1 MFDSLFTGR
10 HATALSVYGNT
21 GGTGGSG
28 RFVEDSTERDTYAMF
43 GDISSYGLCAGCG
56 RFHGAIDMG
65 GSGDLSA
72 ILNGDFRGSFGE
84 NGKPSLGP
92 IDAGIQLTRANLFW
106 GGTMGQATTVTFAF
120 RATEPG
126 TMPNGTGGFS
136 QFTQAQ
142 ITATLLALQSWADV
156 AGITFQR
163 VTDTGSQYSNNATI
177 LFGNYSTGASGAA
190 AFAYLPGSTAFNANA
205 GDVWINNSLGY
216 NATPVLNAYGY
227 QVLTHEIGHAIGLLH
242 PADYN
247 AGAGVT
253 ITYAAHAT
261 YFEDSRQYSL
271 MSYFSERETGADFVR
286 WVGNTGFFQYSAVPL
301 MDDIA
306 AAQRLYG
313 ANMTTRTGDT
323 VYGFNSNAGQPWF
336 APDHNGHMI
345 FAVWDAGGND
355 TFDFSGYSQN
365 QVIDLRQAS
374 FSNVGGLVGNVS
386 IALGAVIE
394 NAIGGSGNDMIRG
407 NSGNNVL
414 RGNGGNDQID
424 GGLGIDTVVFSG
436 NRSQYTITWNG
447 QIGTVVGP
455 DGTDTI
461 TNVEWLQFA
470 DQTIAAAPTGGLVVS
485 GDITNENING
495 TTFGDAIAGLGG
507 DDVINGLAGND
518 ILDGGFGNDVLNGG
532 DGDDILIGG
541 FGNDTL
547 NGGNGHDIA
556 DYSTAIGGIVANLG
570 TGVVTG
576 AAGNDTLISIEEI
589 IGSAFSDTLTG
600 GAGNDVIRGG
610 GGVDVINGGGGN
622 DRLYAGAPAEVA
634 APDVIKAQGTANN
647 STANAVSLAGT
658 FDLMENPDIKDSTTI
673 PHSTVRATSHGGR
686 EYYSFTVV
694 AGESVTFDIDNASFD
709 TVIRIMTQSGV
720 VLATNDDAIPPDGQT
735 TDSGLTM
742 SFGQPGTYYIEVSQW
757 ASGSGEFVTTSAP
770 PVGGTYTLHVSIPS
784 APPVP
789 VTLQGSTLDG
799 GTGDDELFGGAG
811 PDTLIGGAGN
821 DRLVGGAGN
830 DTLNG
835 GDGYDV
841 AVYAGAY
848 RGYTTARYDTV
859 SGGREGGTDTLSG
872 MEAAE
877 FVDGTLTFNADSQAA
892 QLMRLYSAAFGREP
906 DALGFEIQLNALEAG
921 VSMQEMAARF
931 IASAEFVNNYGTLT
945 DRQFIDRLYL
955 NALNRDGDPDGINSW
970 LVYLA
975 NGGTRAGLMLIFAES
990 AEHRAISWSTLAEGL
1005 WVGNDNAAAIARLYD
1020 AAYNRLPDEDGLI
1033 SWTGALAGG
1042 TSLLAIATTFLNS
1055 AEGQQIYGGLTNAQF
1070 VDALYQTVLNRAAD
1084 AGGRAVYIEA
1094 LTNGTLTRA
1103 QMLLE
1108 FSESAE
1114 HRAITLPLY
1123 VGGIPTLASPA
1134 PAAAEVAP
1142 DDADAGPQVLPPAD
1156 DDIAL
1161 PGLVARIDYDGPQVL
1176 PGSGVDD
1183 GLVLPEVAARPDLTG
1198 QAGKTGDAGKAGEAQ
1213 VLPVAEEGPVNP
1225 YADAAQILP
1234 GLEDDA
1240 FVVLS
1245 KAAGPQV
1252 LPVAA
1257 TGPVIKD
1264 DAGPQILPALG
1275 DDDFL
1280 FSKASLDST
1289 PLVLPQAEDGPVGL
1303 PGGLA
1308 DLPEALRGTDLD
1320 LFILPIDDRK
1330 QVTVLDDD
1338 FGRPTPHD
1346 PWGFA

>member
-10 HATALSVYGNT
+10 QATALSVYG
-21 GGTGGSG
+21 GTGNTG
-28 RFVEDSTERDTYAMF
+28 RFVEDSTESDAYSTF
-43 GDISSYGLCAGCG
+43 GAISSYGLCGGCG
-56 RFHGAIDMG
+56 RFHGAIDVGDMG
-65 GSGDLSA
+65 GDSGYVAA
-72 ILNGDFRGSFGE
+72 ILNGDDRGGFGD

-106 GGTMGQATTVTFAF
+106 GGAIGTGTTVTFAF

-126 TMPNGTGGFS
+126 SMPNGTSGFT

-156 AGITFQR
+156 AGITFQQ
-163 VTDTGSQYSNNATI
+163 VTDGGTNYSNNATI
-177 LFGNYSTGASGAA
+177 LFGNYSSGADGAA
-190 AFAYLPGSTAFNANA
+190 AFAYLPGNAA
-205 GDVWINNSLGY
+205 TSAVQGDVWINNSLSY

-247 AGAGVT
+247 AGAGVS

-286 WVGNTGFFQYSAVPL
+286 WVGNSGFFQYSAVPL

-323 VYGFNSNAGQPWF
+323 TYGFNSNAGQPWF
-336 APDHNGHMI
+336 QPDGNGYMI

-365 QVIDLRQAS
+365 QVIDLRQAA

-407 NSGNNVL
+407 NSGNNSL

-436 NRSQYTITWNG
+436 NRSAYTITWNG

-461 TNVEWLQFA
+461 TNVEFLQFA

-485 GDITNENING
+485 GDITSETING
-495 TTFGDAIAGLGG
+495 TAFGDAINGLGG
-507 DDVINGLAGND
+507 NDTINGLAGND
-518 ILDGGFGNDVLNGG
+518 TLDGGFGNDILNGG

-547 NGGNGHDIA
+547 NGGNGYDIA
-556 DYSTAIGGIVANLG
+556 DYSTAVGGITMNG
-570 TGVVTG
+570 TSVTG
-576 AAGNDTLISIEEI
+576 AAGNDTLNSIEEV
-589 IGSAFSDTLTG
+589 IGSTFSDNLTG
-600 GAGNDVIRGG
+600 TAGNDVIRGG
-610 GGVDVINGGGGN
+610 GGVDVINGAGGN

-634 APDVIKAQGTANN
+634 APDVIKAQ
-647 STANAVSLAGT
+647 STANTNIGAAVSLTGT
-658 FDLMENPDIKDSTTI
+658 FDLLENSDIVNSTTI
-673 PHSTVRATSHGGR
+673 PHSTVRATVNGAGR
-686 EYYSFTVV
+686 EFYAFTVE
-694 AGESVTFDIDNASFD
+694 AGDQVTLDIDGASFD
-709 TVIRIMTQSGV
+709 TVLRILDVNGAQ
-720 VLATNDDAIPPDGQT
+720 LAVNDDAATPDGAS
-735 TDSGLTM
+735 TDSGLTFTF
-742 SFGQPGTYYIEVSQW
+742 SAAGTYYIEVSQW
-757 ASGSGEFVTTSAP
+757 AAGAGASLVTSTP
-770 PVGGTYTLHVSIPS
+770 PANGTYTLHVSVPS
-784 APPVP
+784 APAVP
-789 VTLQGSTLDG
+789 LTLQGSTLDG
-799 GTGDDELFGGAG
+799 GAGDDELFGGAG
-811 PDTLIGGAGN
+811 PDILNGGTGN
-821 DRLVGGAGN
+821 DRLTGGLGN

-841 AVYAGAY
+841 AVYEGAY
-848 RGYTTARYDTV
+848 RGYASARFDAV
-859 SGGREGGTDTLSG
+859 SGGREGGNDTLSG

-877 FVDGTLTFNADSQAA
+877 FVDGTLTFNADSDAA

-906 DALGFEIQLNALEAG
+906 DALGFEIQLNALESG
-921 VSMQEMAARF
+921 VPIEELARRF
-931 IASAEFVNNYGTLT
+931 IASAEFVNSYGTLT

-970 LVYLA
+970 LVYLN
-975 NGGTRAGLMLIFAES
+975 NGGTREDLMLIFAES

-1020 AAYNRLPDEDGLI
+1020 AAYDRLPDEDGLI
-1033 SWTGALAGG
+1033 SWTQSLAGG
-1042 TSLLAIATTFLNS
+1042 TTLLAIATTFLNS
-1055 AEGQQIYGGLTNAQF
+1055 SEGQDIYGGLTNAQF

-1084 AGGRAVYIEA
+1084 SGGRALYIEA
-1094 LTNGTLTRA
+1094 LTNNTLTRA
-1103 QMLLE
+1103 EMLVE

-1123 VGGIPTLASPA
+1123 VEGIPTVAPA
-1134 PAAAEVAP
+1134 PVIASA
-1142 DDADAGPQVLPPAD
+1142 DDADTGPQVLPLAEDDLVLPGLTSKVDYDGALVLPGADAEGGKVAGPQVLPVEHTGPVSKDDAGPQVLPGLD
-1156 DDIAL
+1156 DD
-1161 PGLVARIDYDGPQVL
+1161 D
-1176 PGSGVDD
+1176 
-1183 GLVLPEVAARPDLTG
+1183 
-1198 QAGKTGDAGKAGEAQ
+1198 
-1213 VLPVAEEGPVNP
+1213 
-1225 YADAAQILP
+1225 
-1234 GLEDDA
+1234 

-1245 KAAGPQV
+1245 KTAAGPQV
-1252 LPVAA
+1252 LPAA
-1257 TGPVIKD
+1257 E
-1264 DAGPQILPALG
+1264 AGPQVGPQVLPGLG
-1275 DDDFL
+1275 EDDFIL
-1280 FSKASLDST
+1280 DKAALDTT
-1289 PLVLPQAEDGPVGL
+1289 PLVLPQAEDAVSDGVALKMAIWTDQGHALFLPDTPGAEPVDAL
-1303 PGGLA
+1303 N
-1308 DLPEALRGTDLD
+1308 PEND
-1320 LFILPIDDRK
+1320 
-1330 QVTVLDDD
+1330 
-1338 FGRPTPHD
+1338 
-1346 PWGFA
+1346 WGWA

>member
-10 HATALSVYGNT
+10 QATALSVYG
-21 GGTGGSG
+21 GTGNTG
-28 RFVEDSTERDTYAMF
+28 RFVEDSTESDAYSTF
-43 GDISSYGLCAGCG
+43 GAISSYGLCGGCG
-56 RFHGAIDMG
+56 RFHGAIDVGDMG
-65 GSGDLSA
+65 GDSGYVAA
-72 ILNGDFRGSFGE
+72 ILNGDDRGGFGD

-106 GGTMGQATTVTFAF
+106 GGAIGTGTTVTFAF

-126 TMPNGTGGFS
+126 SMPNGTSGFT

-156 AGITFQR
+156 AGITFQQ
-163 VTDTGSQYSNNATI
+163 VTDGGTNYSNNATI
-177 LFGNYSTGASGAA
+177 LFGNYSSGADGAA
-190 AFAYLPGSTAFNANA
+190 AFAYLPGNAA
-205 GDVWINNSLGY
+205 TSAVQGDVWINNSLSY

-247 AGAGVT
+247 AGAGVS

-286 WVGNTGFFQYSAVPL
+286 WVGNSGFFQYSAVPL

-323 VYGFNSNAGQPWF
+323 TYGFNSNAGQPWF
-336 APDHNGHMI
+336 QPDGNGYMI

-365 QVIDLRQAS
+365 QVIDLRQAA

-407 NSGNNVL
+407 NSGNNSL

-436 NRSQYTITWNG
+436 NRSAYTITWNG

-461 TNVEWLQFA
+461 TNVEFLQFA

-485 GDITNENING
+485 GDITSETING
-495 TTFGDAIAGLGG
+495 TAFGDAINGLGG
-507 DDVINGLAGND
+507 NDTINGLAGND
-518 ILDGGFGNDVLNGG
+518 TLDGGFGNDILNGG

-547 NGGNGHDIA
+547 NGGNGYDIA
-556 DYSTAIGGIVANLG
+556 DYSTAVGGITMNG
-570 TGVVTG
+570 TSVTG
-576 AAGNDTLISIEEI
+576 AAGNDTLNSIEEV
-589 IGSAFSDTLTG
+589 IGSTFSDNLTG
-600 GAGNDVIRGG
+600 TAGNDVIRGG
-610 GGVDVINGGGGN
+610 GGVDVINGAGGN

-634 APDVIKAQGTANN
+634 APDVIKAQ
-647 STANAVSLAGT
+647 STANTNIGAAVSLTGT
-658 FDLMENPDIKDSTTI
+658 FDLLENSDIVNSTTI
-673 PHSTVRATSHGGR
+673 PHSTVRATVNGAGR
-686 EYYSFTVV
+686 EFYAFTVE
-694 AGESVTFDIDNASFD
+694 AGDQVTLDIDGASFD
-709 TVIRIMTQSGV
+709 TVLRILDVNGAQ
-720 VLATNDDAIPPDGQT
+720 LAVNDDAATPDGAS
-735 TDSGLTM
+735 TDSGLTFTF
-742 SFGQPGTYYIEVSQW
+742 SAAGTYYIEVSQW
-757 ASGSGEFVTTSAP
+757 AAGAGASLVTSTP
-770 PVGGTYTLHVSIPS
+770 PANGTYTLHVSVPS
-784 APPVP
+784 APAVP
-789 VTLQGSTLDG
+789 LTLQGSTLDG
-799 GTGDDELFGGAG
+799 GAGDDELFGGAG
-811 PDTLIGGAGN
+811 PDILNGGTGN
-821 DRLVGGAGN
+821 DRLTGGLGN

-841 AVYAGAY
+841 AVYEGAD
-848 RGYTTARYDTV
+848 RGYASARFDAV
-859 SGGREGGTDTLSG
+859 SCGLEGGNDTLSG

-877 FVDGTLTFNADSQAA
+877 FVDGTLTFNADSDAA

-906 DALGFEIQLNALEAG
+906 DALGFEIQLNALESG
-921 VSMQEMAARF
+921 VPIEELARRF
-931 IASAEFVNNYGTLT
+931 IASAEFVNSYGTLT

-970 LVYLA
+970 LVYLN
-975 NGGTRAGLMLIFAES
+975 NGGTREDLMLIFAES

-1020 AAYNRLPDEDGLI
+1020 AAYDRLPDEDGLI
-1033 SWTGALAGG
+1033 SWTQSLAGG
-1042 TSLLAIATTFLNS
+1042 TTLLAIATTFLNS
-1055 AEGQQIYGGLTNAQF
+1055 SEGQDIYGGLTNAQF

-1084 AGGRAVYIEA
+1084 SGGRALYIEA
-1094 LTNGTLTRA
+1094 LTNNTLTRA
-1103 QMLLE
+1103 EMLVE

-1123 VGGIPTLASPA
+1123 VEGIPTVAPA
-1134 PAAAEVAP
+1134 PVIASA
-1142 DDADAGPQVLPPAD
+1142 DDADTGPQVLPLAEDDLVLPGLTSKVDYDGALVLPGADAEGGKVAGPQVLPVEHTGPVSKDDAGPQVLPGLD
-1156 DDIAL
+1156 DD
-1161 PGLVARIDYDGPQVL
+1161 D
-1176 PGSGVDD
+1176 
-1183 GLVLPEVAARPDLTG
+1183 
-1198 QAGKTGDAGKAGEAQ
+1198 
-1213 VLPVAEEGPVNP
+1213 
-1225 YADAAQILP
+1225 
-1234 GLEDDA
+1234 

-1245 KAAGPQV
+1245 KTAAGPQV
-1252 LPVAA
+1252 LPAA
-1257 TGPVIKD
+1257 E
-1264 DAGPQILPALG
+1264 AGPQVGPQVLPGLG
-1275 DDDFL
+1275 EDDFIL
-1280 FSKASLDST
+1280 DKAALDTT
-1289 PLVLPQAEDGPVGL
+1289 PLVLPQAEDAVSDGVALKMAIWTDQGHALFLPDTPGAEPVDAL
-1303 PGGLA
+1303 N
-1308 DLPEALRGTDLD
+1308 PEND
-1320 LFILPIDDRK
+1320 
-1330 QVTVLDDD
+1330 
-1338 FGRPTPHD
+1338 
-1346 PWGFA
+1346 WGWA